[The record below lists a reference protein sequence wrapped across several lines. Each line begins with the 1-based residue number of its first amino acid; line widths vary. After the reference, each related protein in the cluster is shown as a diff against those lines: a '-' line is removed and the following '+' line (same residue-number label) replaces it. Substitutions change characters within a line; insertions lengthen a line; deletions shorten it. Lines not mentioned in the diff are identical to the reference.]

1 MPITPQPLGLNP
13 LKDAA
18 QVGEINY
25 TADFDNLFSRMDDFG
40 NFFKTGRTSYKKL
53 KYIPGLAK
61 SGYQKQLYSIETK
74 RKYADDTYKAKKI
87 IEFNV

>member
-1 MPITPQPLGLNP
+1 MIL
-13 LKDAA
+13 
-18 QVGEINY
+18 VI
-25 TADFDNLFSRMDDFG
+25 
-40 NFFKTGRTSYKKL
+40 FKTGRTSYKKL

-74 RKYADDTYKAKKI
+74 RKYVDDTYKAKKI